1 MQETSPSPTDIS
13 GRLQLNKFDW
23 KKSGAFPAAQYCCPS
38 QNLYKRIQQDIF
50 MEILSSVVFQMCILL
65 FVALAGY
72 ILAARINQSAVV
84 GAIILGII
92 IGPSLLGLITYT
104 DFVKGI
110 AELGAIVL
118 LFVVGLEFK
127 IKDILRW
134 KYGIIALIGVIVPFF
149 GGFYLSKLFS
159 FGFQSSLFVGTALT
173 ATSIAITA
181 NVLREMG
188 KLRTEVAKAIIGA
201 AVIDDVLSLLVLVF
215 AEELVLGS
223 VSFLTIA
230 WIILK
235 SILFL
240 GLGIIIGN
248 LFISRWIVKF
258 DRTDFSRKFPELV
271 FIIAMMVAFFY
282 AMVAEMIGL
291 SAIIGA
297 FLAGVVLEGIV
308 IRNSKSYRE
317 GAEYLQ
323 IIFGAIFFV
332 SLGVLVDLRAISGT
346 IILFLIALTVVAV
359 LTKVIGCYIPAR
371 LQGMSS
377 QDAKV
382 VGFGM
387 SPRGEVAMIIA
398 LIGLNAGYFK
408 QDIYVSIVLMALL
421 TTILTPIILRNWLYR
436 QEPSLKEF
444 KFKHVESMWK

>member
-1 MQETSPSPTDIS
+1 
-13 GRLQLNKFDW
+13 
-23 KKSGAFPAAQYCCPS
+23 
-38 QNLYKRIQQDIF
+38 
-50 MEILSSVVFQMCILL
+50 MESILSSVVFQMCLLL

-72 ILAARINQSAVV
+72 LITSKINQSAVI
-84 GAIILGII
+84 GTIILGIL

-104 DFVKGI
+104 EFVKGI
-110 AELGAIVL
+110 AELGAIIL

-127 IKDILRW
+127 MEDVFKW

-149 GGFYLSKLFS
+149 GGFFLSQLFN

-188 KLRTEVAKAIIGA
+188 KLKTEVAKAIIGA

-215 AEELVLGS
+215 SKQLVIGS
-223 VSFLTIA
+223 ISFGVIG
-230 WIILK
+230 WMILK
-235 SILFL
+235 SILFI
-240 GLGIIIGN
+240 GIGIIIGK
-248 LFISRWIVKF
+248 LYLSKWIVKF
-258 DRTDFSRKFPELV
+258 DKTELSRKYSELV
-271 FIIAMMVAFFY
+271 FIIAMMIAFFY
-282 AMVAEMIGL
+282 AMIAELVGL

-308 IRNSKSYRE
+308 IRNGKSYRE

-332 SLGVLVDLRAISGT
+332 SLGVLVNLNAINGAVL
-346 IILFLIALTVVAV
+346 LFLLALTIVAI

-371 LQGMSS
+371 LQGMSK
-377 QDAKV
+377 QDARV
-382 VGFGM
+382 IGFGM

-398 LIGLNAGYFK
+398 LLGLNAGYFK
-408 QDIYVSIVLMALL
+408 QDIYVSIVLMAIL
-421 TTILTPIILRNWLYR
+421 TTMITPIVLRNWLYK
-436 QEPSLKEF
+436 KESTPKDF
-444 KFKHVESMWK
+444 KFKHKDSNI